1 MRNLIAKFTNFMRNR
16 YARIDSISLACV
28 IAHIII
34 DLVAIF
40 FKRDFLVGFVLFL
53 VSTALVGYAIYRPF
67 SKSIWKRMA
76 EERAFTAF
84 LTKVKAGI
92 VLFARRVKYAR
103 VSVFRRCPRCKSVIR
118 FPRKKGE
125 HNAKCPACGE
135 KFKVKVIF

>member
-1 MRNLIAKFTNFMRNR
+1 MRNLIAKFTNFMRDR
-16 YARIDSISLACV
+16 YARIDSISLACL

-34 DLVAIF
+34 DLIAVF
-40 FKRDFLVGFVLFL
+40 FKRDLLVWFVLFV
-53 VSTALVGYAIYRPF
+53 VSTMFVAYAIYRPF

-76 EERAFTAF
+76 EERAFRAF
-84 LTKVKAGI
+84 LKKAKAGV
-92 VLFARRVKYAR
+92 VLFARTIKYAR
-103 VSVFRRCPRCKSVIR
+103 VSVFRKCPRCGSVIR